1 MADAGPEL
9 GAAVGAEGADA
20 TPDPWRIATALVT
33 APTLEAQLNHLLREA
48 PRIGGGDSATVY
60 LLDDATGE
68 LRVAALYG
76 YEPARDVRP
85 RPSGL
90 TKHVLDTAETLVIQ
104 DTETDTRVNPVVLE
118 SGIRSLVGLP
128 LIARRGGQGAREEA
142 PPQTTGVLYV
152 NAHRTGAF
160 TPQSVAAL
168 TGLAALAAVAIENTL
183 LLESERDVAER
194 LEEALR
200 LREQFVSLA
209 SHELKG
215 PLTPLK
221 GYAQA
226 ISRRLDRAIEAG
238 QPLDEPWLR
247 RALSVMVGQIDRLDR
262 LVTDLLDVSRVRA
275 GRFTLEPT
283 ETDLVA
289 LARES
294 FDRFRETIT
303 AEASTESP
311 GIGHQFVFHAER
323 ESLPGRWDQTRLDQ
337 LITNLLGNAVKYSP
351 RGGLVELRIAP
362 AEGTVSAE
370 QVEQV
375 ERAQREVGPG
385 WVHLSVRDEGIGL
398 RDADAPGGGAD
409 PARSRIFEAFSRGE
423 NAGAS
428 EATGFGLGLFICAE
442 ITHRHG
448 GAIWAESPGE
458 NQGTTFHVLLPPAPP
473 AEPPSSA
480 EPAEPAD
487 STVSATMPGDG

>member
-1 MADAGPEL
+1 MADT
-9 GAAVGAEGADA
+9 

-33 APTLEAQLNHLLREA
+33 APTLEAQLNHLLREV

-60 LLDDATGE
+60 LLDATTGE

-90 TKHVLDTAETLVIQ
+90 TKHVLDTAETLIIQ
-104 DTETDTRVNPVVLE
+104 DTAVDARVNPVVLD

-128 LIARRGGQGAREEA
+128 LIARRGGQGAQEEA

-160 TPQSVAAL
+160 TPQLVAAL

-226 ISRRLDRAIEAG
+226 IARRLDRAIEAG
-238 QPLDEPWLR
+238 QGLDETWLR
-247 RALSVMVGQIDRLDR
+247 RALLVMVGQIDRLDR

-275 GRFTLEPT
+275 GRFTLDPA
-283 ETDLVA
+283 ETDLVT
-289 LARES
+289 LAHEI

-303 AEASTESP
+303 VEASTESP
-311 GIGHQFVFHAER
+311 GVGHQFVFRAER
-323 ESLPGRWDQTRLDQ
+323 ESLPGRWDLTRLDQ

-351 RGGLVELRIAP
+351 RGGLVELRVEP
-362 AEGTVSAE
+362 AEGTVPAE
-370 QVEQV
+370 
-375 ERAQREVGPG
+375 REVAPG

-398 RDADAPGGGAD
+398 RGEDAPGGGAD
-409 PARSRIFEAFSRGE
+409 PSRSRIFEAFSRGE
-423 NAGAS
+423 NADAS
-428 EATGFGLGLFICAE
+428 EVTGFGLGLFICAE
-442 ITHRHG
+442 ITQRHG

-458 NQGTTFHVLLPPAPP
+458 NQGTTFHVVLPPVPP
-473 AEPPSSA
+473 ADPPTSA
-480 EPAEPAD
+480 HP
-487 STVSATMPGDG
+487 